1 MPILY
6 HVEKTCENNLK
17 KIMDAPS
24 VIKRNKDDI
33 AAFYQRLTAESV
45 SPFRR
50 KQYLYILTKIL
61 ALNKKAFRD
70 YTDADFTKVLSYFE
84 THKMKNGKPY
94 SEHVKKEGKV
104 TIKKFWKFLLGSE
117 FNPMRFAW
125 MRSAISRRKIV
136 RLQPED
142 MITYTEMSAIL
153 KAASPMMQALFS
165 AAFETGAR
173 PSELLSLR
181 YMDIV
186 VVSEGGQQYA
196 KLNIRESKSEP
207 RTVPVVRL
215 FGFLKAWLDL
225 HPLKKPESPLFPSSY
240 RGMMSGNF
248 MTVEGYNKALKQC
261 AKEAGIKKQKIT
273 PYVLRHSAI
282 SRMVSEGWG
291 ETIIK
296 QISGHSLNSK
306 QFDVYVHLASK
317 QKEEYAL
324 HKALEAE
331 GKAIAENE
339 ELPYT
344 LCNACKGRN
353 PITNNFCQQCSR
365 PISVTAINQEEIKKQ
380 SKMEELENRM
390 GELEEFVKLLPQLRK
405 MAKTA

>member
-142 MITYTEMSAIL
+142 MITYTEM
-153 KAASPMMQALFS
+153 
-165 AAFETGAR
+165 
-173 PSELLSLR
+173 
-181 YMDIV
+181 
-186 VVSEGGQQYA
+186 
-196 KLNIRESKSEP
+196 
-207 RTVPVVRL
+207 
-215 FGFLKAWLDL
+215 
-225 HPLKKPESPLFPSSY
+225 
-240 RGMMSGNF
+240 
-248 MTVEGYNKALKQC
+248 
-261 AKEAGIKKQKIT
+261 
-273 PYVLRHSAI
+273 
-282 SRMVSEGWG
+282 
-291 ETIIK
+291 
-296 QISGHSLNSK
+296 
-306 QFDVYVHLASK
+306 
-317 QKEEYAL
+317 
-324 HKALEAE
+324 
-331 GKAIAENE
+331 
-339 ELPYT
+339 
-344 LCNACKGRN
+344 
-353 PITNNFCQQCSR
+353 
-365 PISVTAINQEEIKKQ
+365 
-380 SKMEELENRM
+380 
-390 GELEEFVKLLPQLRK
+390 
-405 MAKTA
+405 